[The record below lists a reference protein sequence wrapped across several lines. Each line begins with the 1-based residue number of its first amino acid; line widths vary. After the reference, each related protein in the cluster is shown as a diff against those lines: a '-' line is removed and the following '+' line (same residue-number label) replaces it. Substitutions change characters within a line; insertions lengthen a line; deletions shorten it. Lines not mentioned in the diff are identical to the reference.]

1 MPNERTI
8 IKVIPQYRK
17 ETLFSYIVIKHLV
30 VCSHFTE
37 FENLLYT
44 YQSGFQKKAVYWFCL
59 SNWNNHITKG
69 FDLGMMVEIILID
82 LQKFYKTYVLFPK
95 YIVNW
100 FKHYLSNRTFLI
112 NLANNFS
119 EAASISCGVPQGS
132 ILETILFLIHI
143 TELSQTVKC
152 YLFLY
157 AHDWC
162 HFCQY
167 KDINEIEKTVKWRY
181 L

>member
-1 MPNERTI
+1 
-8 IKVIPQYRK
+8 
-17 ETLFSYIVIKHLV
+17 
-30 VCSHFTE
+30 
-37 FENLLYT
+37 
-44 YQSGFQKKAVYWFCL
+44 
-59 SNWNNHITKG
+59 
-69 FDLGMMVEIILID
+69 MMVEIILID

-100 FKHYLSNRTFLI
+100 FKHYLSNRTFFI